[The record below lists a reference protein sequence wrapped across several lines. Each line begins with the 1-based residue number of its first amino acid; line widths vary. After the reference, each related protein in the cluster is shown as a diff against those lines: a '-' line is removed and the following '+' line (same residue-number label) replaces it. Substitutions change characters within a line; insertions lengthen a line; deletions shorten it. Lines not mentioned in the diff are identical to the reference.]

1 MARLL
6 LDRSPN
12 SGTMKHFISTLA
24 TALLLTVG
32 VLAQSVDENISSSI
46 RVGNHKELARHFD
59 SKVDMAVLNK
69 ENSYSKAQAELI
81 IKDFFEKNKVSGYQ
95 VIHRGKSRDGAQYAI
110 GSLTTANG
118 TFRTYVLTK
127 GEGDKARIQQLR
139 FEVSE

>member
-1 MARLL
+1 MLILFLGFLCFSAANAQNQEEHIA
-6 LDRSPN
+6 S
-12 SGTMKHFISTLA
+12 
-24 TALLLTVG
+24 AL
-32 VLAQSVDENISSSI
+32 

-59 SKVDMAVLNK
+59 TKVDMAVLNK

-81 IKDFFEKNKVSGYQ
+81 IKEFFEKNRVSGYQ

-110 GSLTTANG
+110 GSLTTATG
-118 TFRTYVLTK
+118 TYRTYVLTK